1 MVTIANTKKDIIGDT
16 KKQIINAAK
25 QLFSKYSYLGVSM
38 TDIAKSLNITK
49 AALYYHF
56 TGKIEI
62 YKKVLDEVFSG
73 LNKSLAKALEEKS
86 EIKKL
91 RTFIKN
97 YLDFGFEEK
106 NFIKALMFRLPFTD
120 INIKKYITELKEK
133 NISLADSIIKE
144 IIKKRKLKKKVDSK
158 LLSFLLIEMMNG
170 LILEH
175 NWAERKLNSKKITN
189 QIISALF

>member
-1 MVTIANTKKDIIGDT
+1 MINTKKDIIGDT
-16 KKQIINAAK
+16 KKQIIDTAK

-86 EIKKL
+86 AIKKL
-91 RTFIKN
+91 HTFIKN

-106 NFIKALMFRLPFTD
+106 IFIKALMFRLPFTD
-120 INIKKYITELKEK
+120 INVKKYITDLKEK
-133 NISLADSIIKE
+133 NISLADSIIRE
-144 IIKKRKLKKKVDSK
+144 ITKKGKLKKKVNSK
-158 LLSFLLIEMMNG
+158 LLSFLLIEMMNA
-170 LILEH
+170 LILEYS
-175 NWAERKLNSKKITN
+175 WAERKLNSEKITN
-189 QIISALF
+189 QIISTLF